1 MKNKRHIKRFLPYF
15 YKYKLLLIFT
25 LFSMIISSV
34 SSSLIPY
41 YAKKIIDQFIASRII
56 QEVFSSS
63 IIMLALAIATYLFKL
78 AQVYVGN
85 LAGQKIMRDIRL
97 DFFSKLTKFEI
108 ETFNREPSGK
118 IITRITNDVEN
129 LNELLN
135 SGIIALISDLLL
147 IFFAI
152 FFLLYINP
160 YLAFISIIPLPL
172 AVFFAFFFGDKMEK
186 TYEKVRD
193 ALTKINIHMQ
203 ESLTG
208 LSVIQVFQN
217 EEKSFNKFDNYAKDF
232 RFTFH
237 RSIMLNVK
245 LRQSIN
251 IMSYTSI
258 FLLYL
263 FGGMQTIANKSTIGT
278 IVAFGYYLRYLYGP
292 LEDLSDK
299 FSILQ
304 NATSSMKKIDEFLSS
319 NPEEENINSGK
330 EIEIK
335 GNISLENVSFSYEN
349 GNLVLDNISLK
360 INKGE
365 KVAIVGYTG
374 AGKSTLANLVLGFY
388 KPTTGSVFFENENL
402 IELNKQ
408 KLRNNMAIVL
418 QNIFI
423 FKGTV
428 RDNITLGKDFKDEEV
443 INAAKKIGVHDFI
456 MRLPKGYDTELLT
469 EGKNI
474 SLGERQL
481 ISFAR
486 ALVYNPKVLILDEA
500 TASIDSQTE
509 SLIEKGIKELLKGRT
524 SIVIAHRL
532 STIRNS
538 DVIIVLNRGKI
549 VESGTHE
556 DLMKSRGLYYEFYTT
571 QFSKL

>member
-1 MKNKRHIKRFLPYF
+1 MNTSKYFKRFLPYF
-15 YKYKLLLIFT
+15 YKYKVLLVIT
-25 LFSMIISSV
+25 LLSMLISSI
-34 SSSLIPY
+34 SSSLLPF
-41 YAKKIIDQFIASRII
+41 YAKKIIDQFIALRSI
-56 QEVFSSS
+56 QNVFLSSA
-63 IIMLALAIATYLFKL
+63 IMVTLSIATYVFKL
-78 AQVYVGN
+78 TQVYIGN

-97 DFFSKLTKFEI
+97 DFFSKITRFEI
-108 ETFNREPSGK
+108 DTFNKEPSGK

-147 IFFAI
+147 VFFAI

-160 YLAFISIIPLPL
+160 HLALISLIPLPL
-172 AVFFAFFFGDKMEK
+172 AIFFAFFLGDKMEK
-186 TYEKVRD
+186 TYERVRD

-217 EEKSFNKFDNYAKDF
+217 EEKNFKKFDTYAKDF

-251 IMSYTSI
+251 IMSYTST

-263 FGGMQTIANKSTIGT
+263 FGGMLAISNKSTIGT
-278 IVAFGYYLRYLYGP
+278 IVAFSYYLRYLYGP

-304 NATSSMKKIDEFLSS
+304 NATSSMKKIDEFLS
-319 NPEEENINSGK
+319 NNLEEENIDSGK
-330 EIEIK
+330 KIEVN
-335 GNISLENVSFSYEN
+335 GNISLSNVCFSYDN
-349 GNLVLDNISLK
+349 SSLVLDNINLK
-360 INKGE
+360 IKKGE
-365 KVAIVGYTG
+365 KVAIIGYTG

-388 KPTTGSVFFENENL
+388 KPTKGSIFFENEDL
-402 IELNKQ
+402 IYLNKQ
-408 KLRNNMAIVL
+408 ELRKNMAIVL

-428 RDNITLGKDFKDEEV
+428 KDNITLGENFEEEEV
-443 INAAKKIGVHDFI
+443 INAAKKIGVHEFI

-486 ALVYNPKVLILDEA
+486 ALVYDPKILILDEA

-532 STIRNS
+532 STIRNANI
-538 DVIIVLNRGKI
+538 IIVLNKGKI

-556 DLMKSRGLYYEFYTT
+556 DLIKAKGLYYEFYTT